1 MWLIV
6 TAAGDATDIVE
17 QSAAASSAVSSA
29 FDQMWT
35 DVIQSGGGLY
45 GAIANLGM
53 FFAVG
58 TLTWWAVS
66 FAKALVQDNYMK
78 SADELI
84 WVVVVAALLAN
95 QGNLLA
101 TGTLA
106 LRSIINQTNQTVL
119 ESTASSTRLQDAY
132 AQIMTQTGQQDVA
145 QGLVAQCSAITDP
158 DLQQGCLSN
167 AQTQAQ
173 QISGNA
179 PASGFQQFL
188 DNVGGVF
195 QTNLFTMAARGLLLA
210 FGIAFQWVIEI
221 SMLLTGLLAPL
232 AVGASLLPVGGR
244 AIFAWLTGFFSIGI
258 AKLSF
263 NIICGLVATMV
274 LNSGGSQDPMIF
286 AFATSLL
293 APILALALAG
303 GGGMAIF
310 NSLSSAAA
318 FVGGKVI

>member
-1 MWLIV
+1 MWLIA

-17 QSAAASSAVSSA
+17 QSAAASEAVSSA

-58 TLTWWAVS
+58 TLTWWVVN

-95 QGNLLA
+95 QGTLLA
-101 TGTLA
+101 QGTLA

-132 AQIMTQTGQQDVA
+132 AQIMTETGQQDVA
-145 QGLVAQCSAITDP
+145 QGLIAQCSGITDP

-179 PASGFQQFL
+179 PSNGFQQFL

>member
-1 MWLIV
+1 MWLIA

-17 QSAAASSAVSSA
+17 QSAAASSAVSNA

-45 GAIANLGM
+45 SAIANLGM

-58 TLTWWAVS
+58 TLTWWVVS

-78 SADELI
+78 SADEVI
-84 WVVVVAALLAN
+84 WVIVVGALLAN
-95 QGNLLA
+95 QGAILA
-101 TGTLA
+101 QGTLG

-132 AQIMTQTGQQDVA
+132 AQIMTETGQQDVA
-145 QGLVAQCSAITDP
+145 QGLVAQCSGITDP

-179 PASGFQQFL
+179 PSSGFQQFL

-274 LNSGGSQDPMIF
+274 LNSGGDQDPMIF

>member
-1 MWLIV
+1 MWIV
-6 TAAGDATDIVE
+6 LTAAGDATDIVE

-58 TLTWWAVS
+58 TLTWWAVN

-95 QGNLLA
+95 QGTLLA
-101 TGTLA
+101 QGTLA

-132 AQIMTQTGQQDVA
+132 AQIMTETGQQDVA
-145 QGLVAQCSAITDP
+145 QGLVAQCSGITDP

-179 PASGFQQFL
+179 PSSGFQQFL

-274 LNSGGSQDPMIF
+274 LNSGGDQDPMIF

-318 FVGGKVI
+318 FVGGKLI